1 MKSILV
7 TVWVIQRVCSKIA
20 MATNNI
26 WSVSSDRLIS
36 SLRLIS
42 NLDTEIALLFYTDQR
57 TFSIFLGS
65 QISVILANKT
75 FLRRERGICGA
86 LSAVWQI
93 VYIFSDPSPVIHKG
107 LSDTITTITPD
118 RQKCNNHT
126 NRQTRRILEG
136 TNTYMFI
143 LELEWI
149 LFLVLTIA
157 AISFPRKSATK
168 RKYRYQKLKF
178 IGV

>member
-1 MKSILV
+1 
-7 TVWVIQRVCSKIA
+7 

-26 WSVSSDRLIS
+26 WSVSSDRLIW

-75 FLRRERGICGA
+75 FWGGREEYAVCGA

-126 NRQTRRILEG
+126 NRQPEESWNQIF
-136 TNTYMFI
+136 TYMLI

-157 AISFPRKSATK
+157 AISFPRNSATK

>member
-26 WSVSSDRLIS
+26 WSVSSDRLIWS
-36 SLRLIS
+36 LLRLIS

-75 FLRRERGICGA
+75 FLRREREEYAELSA
-86 LSAVWQI
+86 LSGKLFTFSQI
-93 VYIFSDPSPVIHKG
+93 HLQLSIKG
-107 LSDTITTITPD
+107 YRIPLLQLLQTDKSAITTQID
-118 RQKCNNHT
+118 RPEESWNKINM
-126 NRQTRRILEG
+126 L
-136 TNTYMFI
+136 I

>member
-1 MKSILV
+1 MKSVLV
-7 TVWVIQRVCSKIA
+7 TVWVIRRVGSKIA
-20 MATNNI
+20 MAANNN
-26 WSVSSDRLIS
+26 WSVSSDRLIW

-75 FLRRERGICGA
+75 FWGGREEYAVCGA

-118 RQKCNNHT
+118 RQNAITK
-126 NRQTRRILEG
+126 QT
-136 TNTYMFI
+136 YSQKK
-143 LELEWI
+143 ELVGNLVQNLGKSKLKSI
-149 LFLVLTIA
+149 IFLVLTIA
-157 AISFPRKSATK
+157 ASFPRKSAAK
-168 RKYRYQKLKF
+168 RKYW
-178 IGV
+178 

>member
-26 WSVSSDRLIS
+26 WSVSSDRLIWS
-36 SLRLIS
+36 RLRLIS

-75 FLRRERGICGA
+75 FLRRERGISMLCEA
-86 LSAVWQI
+86 LSSVWQI

-126 NRQTRRILEG
+126 NRQPEESWNQIF
-136 TNTYMFI
+136 TYFD
-143 LELEWI
+143 
-149 LFLVLTIA
+149 TGA
-157 AISFPRKSATK
+157 
-168 RKYRYQKLKF
+168 
-178 IGV
+178 

>member
-26 WSVSSDRLIS
+26 WSVSSDRLIWS
-36 SLRLIS
+36 LLRLIS

-65 QISVILANKT
+65 QISVILPNKT
-75 FLRRERGICGA
+75 FLRRESGICGA

-126 NRQTRRILEG
+126 NRQTRRI
-136 TNTYMFI
+136 
-143 LELEWI
+143 
-149 LFLVLTIA
+149 FLG
-157 AISFPRKSATK
+157 FN
-168 RKYRYQKLKF
+168 KYVDVDMYVYTGARMNFVSGLDNCCNKLS
-178 IGV
+178 

>member
-26 WSVSSDRLIS
+26 WSVSSDRLIWS
-36 SLRLIS
+36 LLRLIS

-75 FLRRERGICGA
+75 FLRRGEEYAGLSA
-86 LSAVWQI
+86 LSGKLFTFSQI
-93 VYIFSDPSPVIHKG
+93 HLQLSIKG
-107 LSDTITTITPD
+107 YRIPLPQLLQTDKSAITTQID
-118 RQKCNNHT
+118 RPEESWNQIHML
-126 NRQTRRILEG
+126 ILEPWMKVSG
-136 TNTYMFI
+136 LDNCCN
-143 LELEWI
+143 
-149 LFLVLTIA
+149 
-157 AISFPRKSATK
+157 
-168 RKYRYQKLKF
+168 KLS
-178 IGV
+178 